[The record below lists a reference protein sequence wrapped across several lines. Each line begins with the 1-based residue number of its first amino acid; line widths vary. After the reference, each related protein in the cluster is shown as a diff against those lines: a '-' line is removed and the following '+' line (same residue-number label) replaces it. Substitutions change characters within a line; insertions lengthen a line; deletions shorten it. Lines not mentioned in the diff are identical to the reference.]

1 MHVPP
6 SARPLND
13 DERELVELARRTID
27 ENTDAEP
34 GGDGVHTM
42 GAAVRADS
50 RTFTGVNLYHFTG
63 GPCAE
68 LVAIGSARAQ
78 GARQLECI
86 VAVGNDGRGV
96 TGPCGRDRQV
106 FADYYPAMRVVVPTP
121 DGLRSVLAVELLPL
135 FQRWTLEAGTT
146 PFERNN
152 PEL

>member
-6 SARPLND
+6 SARPLSE
-13 DERELVELARRTID
+13 DECELVELARRTID
-27 ENTDAEP
+27 ENTDGAS
-34 GGDGVHTM
+34 GIHTM

-50 RTFTGVNLYHFTG
+50 RAFTGVNLYHFTG

-86 VAVGNDGRGV
+86 VAVGSDGRGV

-106 FADYYPAMRVVVPTP
+106 FADYYPEMRVIVPTP
-121 DGLRSVLAVELLPL
+121 DGLRSVLAAELLPL
-135 FQRWTLEAGTT
+135 FQRWTPDAGTA
-146 PFERNN
+146 PFNSER
-152 PEL
+152 